1 MEKEFT
7 AKEMIEFAGWFAEEV
22 TNTDLQ
28 EYKRQLKLK
37 AEQEY
42 QLYLTLKA
50 KYEAEKFDSLF
61 GPPK

>member
-7 AKEMIEFAGWFAEEV
+7 AHEMIEFASWFAEEV

-28 EYKRQLKLK
+28 EYKKMLEVK

-50 KYEAEKFDSLF
+50 KYE
-61 GPPK
+61 

>member
-7 AKEMIEFAGWFAEEV
+7 AQEMIEFAGWFAEEV

-37 AEQEY
+37 EEQEY
-42 QLYLTLKA
+42 QLYLKLKA
-50 KYEAEKFDSLF
+50 KYE
-61 GPPK
+61 